1 MSARLMQFRAGRAFR
16 QGETNTVVP
25 EAGRGLVYLQ
35 EEDGLL
41 HFCYKNLE
49 TNQVDED
56 LIIFPG
62 DASFANATPD
72 RVHVLRFNSSS
83 ARHFFWHQDPQLDQA
98 EFEQRGRRVNEL
110 IGAEPVD
117 VAAPAAPAA
126 GNMDVEPSSG
136 DVAMSD
142 APASSTASDS
152 TAFETPAVARTVPDS
167 QTAAAAAAAPPGAP
181 RKLGQAEQ
189 LAQLQSILAGLGG
202 TSNTNAASLLQS
214 ATHSGGVP
222 EFTLPDVLTPSAAT
236 SLIASLPDSSLSHL
250 SSFLPTRVPTLPLST
265 PAEQRASLIRAV
277 GSPEF
282 RRALASLER
291 ALRTGATG
299 PLVQGLG
306 MQARAA
312 HGTQEFLEEV
322 QRQADQEREREG
334 GGAGASEPGSAP

>member
-1 MSARLMQFRAGRAFR
+1 
-16 QGETNTVVP
+16 
-25 EAGRGLVYLQ
+25 
-35 EEDGLL
+35 
-41 HFCYKNLE
+41 
-49 TNQVDED
+49 
-56 LIIFPG
+56 
-62 DASFANATPD
+62 
-72 RVHVLRFNSSS
+72 
-83 ARHFFWHQDPQLDQA
+83 
-98 EFEQRGRRVNEL
+98 
-110 IGAEPVD
+110 
-117 VAAPAAPAA
+117 
-126 GNMDVEPSSG
+126 
-136 DVAMSD
+136 MSD
-142 APASSTASDS
+142 APTDATASGS
-152 TAFETPAVARTVPDS
+152 TAFETPAAA
-167 QTAAAAAAAPPGAP
+167 TAAVAAPPGAP

-265 PAEQRASLIRAV
+265 PAEQRASLVRAV